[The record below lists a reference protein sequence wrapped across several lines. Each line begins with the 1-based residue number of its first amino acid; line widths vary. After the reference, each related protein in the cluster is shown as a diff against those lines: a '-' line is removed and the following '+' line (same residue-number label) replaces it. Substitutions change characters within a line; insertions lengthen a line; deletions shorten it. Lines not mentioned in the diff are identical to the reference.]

1 MNKKK
6 LLILLGGLIIVT
18 ALITAITLFLLRGS
32 SSAYLNALPK
42 DAQALAR
49 VDIKAVLDKARLT
62 DEEKAQLFLRYSL
75 PEEKRTDI
83 GFDLSQPAYAF
94 AAMVMPLK

>member
-6 LLILLGGLIIVT
+6 VLILLGGLIIVT

-32 SSAYLNALPK
+32 SSYINALPK

-62 DEEKAQLFLRYSL
+62 DEETAQLFQRYSL

-83 GFDLSQPAYAF
+83 GFDL
-94 AAMVMPLK
+94 